1 MNKNHGGALGPQH
14 TAAGP
19 HPVDC
24 EDPGFVL
31 QTEKDPERERER
43 KRESKLTA
51 FAIEGSVL

>member
-31 QTEKDPERERER
+31 QTEKDPERE

>member
-43 KRESKLTA
+43 KEKVS
-51 FAIEGSVL
+51 